1 MTTDTNKKT
10 TIIMSLA
17 TTKITSNPISILKDL
32 PSNQP
37 RYKTRKGG
45 KKGGREK
52 EGESNKEGGGSKR
65 VIMKV
70 LEITPILEI

>member
-32 PSNQP
+32 PSDQP
-37 RYKTRKGG
+37 RHKTRKGG
-45 KKGGREK
+45 KERERGQ
-52 EGESNKEGGGSKR
+52 GESNKEGIKFLKLPQYSR
-65 VIMKV
+65 
-70 LEITPILEI
+70 